1 MGRMSYIAYLCER
14 EDRDAIIAELNTP
27 DLMTLTGKSPEEI
40 ADGFIAAYKNI
51 RLQKNNPAFDK
62 LNEIQDEML
71 DFEKNKD
78 ENTMQEDE
86 KLSYKDEHIC
96 PHGNSKA
103 DNCYE
108 CDEEENLS
116 QCCSAKIIYHDI
128 CSSCKEHV

>member
-1 MGRMSYIAYLCER
+1 MGRMSYIAYLCEK
-14 EDRDAIIAELNTP
+14 EDKDAIVDELNMP

-71 DFEKNKD
+71 EYEKDKD
-78 ENTMQEDE
+78 D
-86 KLSYKDEHIC
+86 
-96 PHGNSKA
+96 
-103 DNCYE
+103 
-108 CDEEENLS
+108 DEEDLS

-128 CSSCKEHV
+128 CSLCKEHV

>member
-71 DFEKNKD
+71 EHEKDKN
-78 ENTMQEDE
+78 ENEEDE
-86 KLSYKDEHIC
+86 K
-96 PHGNSKA
+96 
-103 DNCYE
+103 
-108 CDEEENLS
+108 LS

>member
-71 DFEKNKD
+71 EYEKDKD
-78 ENTMQEDE
+78 
-86 KLSYKDEHIC
+86 
-96 PHGNSKA
+96 
-103 DNCYE
+103 
-108 CDEEENLS
+108 DEEESLS
-116 QCCSAKIIYHDI
+116 PCCSAKIIYHDI
-128 CSSCKEHV
+128 CSLCKEHV

>member
-1 MGRMSYIAYLCER
+1 MLAVANS
-14 EDRDAIIAELNTP
+14 
-27 DLMTLTGKSPEEI
+27 KSPEEI

-71 DFEKNKD
+71 EYEKDRN
-78 ENTMQEDE
+78 EDE
-86 KLSYKDEHIC
+86 E
-96 PHGNSKA
+96 
-103 DNCYE
+103 
-108 CDEEENLS
+108 DEELS

>member
-1 MGRMSYIAYLCER
+1 MSRMSYIAYLCEK
-14 EDRDAIIAELNTP
+14 EDRDAIVDELNMP

-40 ADGFIAAYKNI
+40 ADGFIAAYQNI

-71 DFEKNKD
+71 EYEKD
-78 ENTMQEDE
+78 RD
-86 KLSYKDEHIC
+86 
-96 PHGNSKA
+96 
-103 DNCYE
+103 
-108 CDEEENLS
+108 DEEDLS